1 MKRLA
6 QAMAGIFIFIFSPFI
21 LIGFFSCALVLA
33 LIFGCVMF
41 KEFID
46 VVGEKL

>member
-6 QAMAGIFIFIFSPFI
+6 QLMVWIFIFIFSPFI
-21 LIGFFSCALVLA
+21 LIGFFSCALVFA
-33 LIFGCVMF
+33 LIFGWAMF

-46 VVGEKL
+46 VVKDKL